1 MLVPLLFPLTKAGA
15 DAAVSIVAIL
25 YLAEL
30 VFYERERLQ
39 GRSFLLFS
47 AFTGYIVLSA
57 LIISP
62 FPGKTALSA
71 LFYGRFFL
79 FFGALSCWIGPVAA
93 CRRLVFGGVGLSL
106 LIVTIDGLYQHVF
119 DVSLSGRLRF
129 ERRLT
134 SFFRR
139 PLLGF
144 FVATLIWPVALFY
157 LRECSA
163 FRAKLFGAVALSVVI
178 VFLTGDR
185 AISALMALSLLWI
198 AGAGAY
204 YYPRYR
210 LHIVLTLVLTSILGF
225 LYARTQH
232 LLIGRLRVL
241 FQELGEFTV
250 TSYGQLFK
258 SAWIMWC
265 DHPLWGVGYKGF
277 AGSNSLLYD
286 QGMVTYLGIHS
297 HNYYLAFM
305 AELGLVG
312 FAFWMVFGVMLTR
325 YVLSGD
331 FLAKALGGATLI
343 IIFWPLTTTMDFFS
357 NGTAIVTWLALGLL
371 YSEAITQS
379 KLAD

>member
-1 MLVPLLFPLTKAGA
+1 MAVGLVALLYF
-15 DAAVSIVAIL
+15 V
-25 YLAEL
+25 EL
-30 VFYERERLQ
+30 IFYKRERLQ
-39 GRSFLLFS
+39 DRSFLLFA
-47 AFTGYIVLSA
+47 AFTGYLLLSA

-62 FPGKTALSA
+62 ISGKTALSA

-79 FFGALSCWIGPVAA
+79 FWGALACWIGLVAE
-93 CRRLVFGGVGLSL
+93 CRRLVFFGVGLSL
-106 LIVTIDGLYQHVF
+106 LIVTLDGLYQHMF
-119 DVSLSGRLRF
+119 DVSLSGRPRF

-144 FVATLIWPVALFY
+144 FVATLVWPVALFY

-198 AGAGAY
+198 AGVGVY

-210 LHIVLTLVLTSILGF
+210 LHIVLTLVLTSIFGF
-225 LYARTQH
+225 LYARTQY

-265 DHPLWGVGYKGF
+265 DHPLLGVGYKGF
-277 AGSNSLLYD
+277 SGANAFLYD
-286 QGMVTYLGIHS
+286 QGVVTYLGIHS

-305 AELGLVG
+305 AELGLIG
-312 FAFWMVFGVMLTR
+312 FAFWMVFVVMFTR

-371 YSEAITQS
+371 CAELGVAQDHEPIKKRFTFENP
-379 KLAD
+379 L